1 MKIDDLYVGQLV
13 RMRETDE
20 VGGVH
25 KIDYDE
31 NMVWV
36 DVQLSNGRIDRV
48 DVDPDDLKPKD

>member
-13 RMRETDE
+13 RMCETDE